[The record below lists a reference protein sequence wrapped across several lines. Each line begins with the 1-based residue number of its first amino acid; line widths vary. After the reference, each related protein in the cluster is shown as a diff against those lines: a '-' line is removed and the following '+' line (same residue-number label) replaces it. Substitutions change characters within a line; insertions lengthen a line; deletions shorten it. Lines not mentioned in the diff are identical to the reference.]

1 MEFVKHLMDIVLI
14 FIGLAPIILQIGSAI
29 AHKSHNQKIKNLLER
44 ATIIVNALEQ
54 TGGTGAQKKRT
65 AVEKLSNYAAE
76 VGIKV
81 TPDQVD
87 DYIEYAVKFM
97 NAVNGGK

>member
-1 MEFVKHLMDIVLI
+1 MLMEFVKHLLDIVLI

-54 TGGTGAQKKRT
+54 TGGTGYQKKRA
-65 AVEKLSNYAAE
+65 AV
-76 VGIKV
+76 V
-81 TPDQVD
+81 
-87 DYIEYAVKFM
+87 
-97 NAVNGGK
+97 

>member
-1 MEFVKHLMDIVLI
+1 MEFAKHLMDIVLI

-54 TGGTGAQKKRT
+54 
-65 AVEKLSNYAAE
+65 
-76 VGIKV
+76 
-81 TPDQVD
+81 D

-97 NAVNGGK
+97 NAVNGG